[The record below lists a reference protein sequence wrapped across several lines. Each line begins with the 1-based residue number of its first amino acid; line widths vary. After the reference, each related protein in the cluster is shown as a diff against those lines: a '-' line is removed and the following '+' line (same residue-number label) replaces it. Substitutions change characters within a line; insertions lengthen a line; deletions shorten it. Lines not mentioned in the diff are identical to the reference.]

1 MPINLDLDEE
11 HLMLKETVRDFV
23 ERYVKPV
30 ASDIDEKEEFPFENV
45 RRMGELGFLGIKVSP
60 QYGGAGM
67 DTLAYIILIEEL
79 SKVCPSHGVI
89 ASVNNSL
96 YAYGLEKFGTEEQKK
111 RFLVPLVSP
120 ESAGKSLGNGKINIG
135 AFALTEP
142 HTGSDAVSLKSR
154 AIKRGSKYIIN
165 GQKVWITNGP
175 VAKYV
180 IFFAQ
185 TDPEKGHNGIT
196 AFLIDMERDGA
207 KVGSKEKK
215 LGIRGAWS
223 GEIILEDYEA
233 DESEV
238 LGKEGEGFKIAME
251 ILNDGRIGIGAQALG
266 IAEGAYEEAK
276 EFSKTRYT
284 FGKPIYEHEAV
295 GFTLADMW
303 MKIEAARLLL
313 YRAAYL
319 KDSGKE
325 YFWASSM
332 AKLFASETAMW
343 VTTKAIQIMG
353 SMGYSRET
361 NSQRLFRDAK
371 VTEIYE
377 GTSEIQRLI
386 LLRRLLKS

>member
-1 MPINLDLDEE
+1 MIDLSLSEE
-11 HLMLKETVRDFV
+11 HLMLRETVRDFV
-23 ERYVKPV
+23 ERYVKPI
-30 ASDIDEKEEFPFENV
+30 ASEIDEEEAFPFENV
-45 RRMGELGFLGIKVSP
+45 RRMGELGFLGIKVP
-60 QYGGAGM
+60 PDYGGSGM
-67 DTLAYIILIEEL
+67 DTISYIILIEEL

-96 YAYGLEKFGTEEQKK
+96 YAYGIEKFGTDEQKR
-111 RFLVPLVSP
+111 RFLSPLVSP
-120 ESAGKSLGNGKINIG
+120 ETAGLKVGEKVNIG

-142 HTGSDAVSLKSR
+142 HTGSDAASLKSR
-154 AIKRGSKYIIN
+154 AVKRGSKYIIN

-175 VAKYV
+175 VAKYI

-185 TDPEKGHNGIT
+185 TDPEKKHMGIT
-196 AFLIDMERDGA
+196 AFIVDMERDGA
-207 KVGSKEKK
+207 KVGTRERK

-223 GEIILEDYEA
+223 GEIVLEDYEA

-238 LGKEGEGFKIAME
+238 LGEEGKGFKVAME

-266 IAEGAYEEAK
+266 IAEGAYEEAR
-276 EFSKTRYT
+276 EFSRTRYT

-295 GFTLADMW
+295 GFTLAEMW
-303 MKIEAARLLL
+303 MRIEASRLLL

-319 KDSGKE
+319 KDRGEE
-325 YFWASSM
+325 YSWASSM

-343 VTTKAIQIMG
+343 ITTKAIQIMG

-361 NSQRLFRDAK
+361 LSQRLFRDAK

-386 LLRRLLKS
+386 LLRKLISI

>member
-11 HLMLKETVRDFV
+11 YLMLRDTVRDFV

-30 ASDIDEKEEFPFENV
+30 ASEIDEKEEFPFENV

-60 QYGGAGM
+60 EYGGAGM

-96 YAYGLEKFGTEEQKK
+96 YAYGLEKFGTEEQNK

-142 HTGSDAVSLKSR
+142 HTGSDAASLKSR

-175 VAKYV
+175 VAKYI

-185 TDPEKGHNGIT
+185 TDPEKGHRGIT
-196 AFLIDMERDGA
+196 AFIIDMEREGA

-238 LGKEGEGFKIAME
+238 LGGEGEGFKIAME

-313 YRAAYL
+313 YKAAYL

>member
-1 MPINLDLDEE
+1 
-11 HLMLKETVRDFV
+11 
-23 ERYVKPV
+23 
-30 ASDIDEKEEFPFENV
+30 
-45 RRMGELGFLGIKVSP
+45 
-60 QYGGAGM
+60 
-67 DTLAYIILIEEL
+67 
-79 SKVCPSHGVI
+79 
-89 ASVNNSL
+89 
-96 YAYGLEKFGTEEQKK
+96 
-111 RFLVPLVSP
+111 
-120 ESAGKSLGNGKINIG
+120 IG

>member
-142 HTGSDAVSLKSR
+142 HTGSDAASLKSR

>member
-1 MPINLDLDEE
+1 MKFDLEE
-11 HLMLKETVRDFV
+11 EYLILRDTVRDFA
-23 ERYVKPV
+23 EKFIKSI
-30 ASDIDEKEEFPFENV
+30 ANEIDEKEEFPFENV
-45 RRMGELGFLGIKVSP
+45 RRMGEMGFLGIKVSP
-60 QYGGAGM
+60 EYGGAGM

-89 ASVNNSL
+89 VSVNNSL
-96 YAYGLEKFGTEEQKK
+96 YAYGLEKFGTEEQKE
-111 RFLVPLVSP
+111 RFLKPLVSP
-120 ESAGKSLGNGKINIG
+120 ETAGSRIGDKINIG

-142 HTGSDAVSLKSR
+142 HTGSDAASLKSR
-154 AIKRGSKYIIN
+154 AIKKGSKYIIN

-185 TDPEKGHNGIT
+185 TDPDKGHKGIT
-196 AFLIDMERDGA
+196 SFIIDMERKGA
-207 KVGSKEKK
+207 RVGSKERK

-238 LGKEGEGFKIAME
+238 LGGEGQGFKIAME

-276 EFSKTRYT
+276 EFSKNRFT

-325 YFWASSM
+325 YYWASSM
-332 AKLFASETAMW
+332 AKLFASEVAMW

-386 LLRRLLKS
+386 LLRKLINS